1 MSGHGESSKNS
12 IKTAGG
18 LLMSVVALGGQ
29 TLKTD
34 AYAWLGAWLVV
45 PAPSLDDPAQT
56 EVSAYPARSTQV
68 RQEGVNESQT
78 SLPTD

>member
-34 AYAWLGAWLVV
+34 ACAWCPWLGAWLIG
-45 PAPSLDDPAQT
+45 PELSLYDPTLIVA
-56 EVSAYPARSTQV
+56 
-68 RQEGVNESQT
+68 
-78 SLPTD
+78 